1 MLTKH
6 VRWEIQTGVCKL
18 NAQYD
23 LLMPDTYVPE
33 LDCLSPKP
41 FSSSKEE
48 EGNESHENILPNAMI
63 SKNNVVEKIMENVAG
78 SKFIRAGKIF

>member
-1 MLTKH
+1 
-6 VRWEIQTGVCKL
+6 
-18 NAQYD
+18 
-23 LLMPDTYVPE
+23 MPDTYVPE
-33 LDCLSPKP
+33 LGCLSPKP